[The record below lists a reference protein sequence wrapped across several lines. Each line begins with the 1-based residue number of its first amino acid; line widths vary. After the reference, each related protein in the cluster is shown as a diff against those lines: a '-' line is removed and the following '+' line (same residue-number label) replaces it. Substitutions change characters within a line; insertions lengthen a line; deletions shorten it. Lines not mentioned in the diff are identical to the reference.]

1 MEYLEFL
8 NIVNERISQGKIFSK
23 IVYTHMAREDWR
35 NYIMFLQPTK
45 VEPNDGHNF
54 SPMFSVLLD
63 GKGRLGTD
71 QQMRGGLG
79 LSGIVSIEDL
89 TIADYTDFARCLK
102 DMGLKFN
109 RKLNTIVTNKE
120 EKEDKIDMKVKEVVE
135 TIDKILYEV
144 I

>member
-1 MEYLEFL
+1 M
-8 NIVNERISQGKIFSK
+8 
-23 IVYTHMAREDWR
+23 YTHMAREDWR

-79 LSGIVSIEDL
+79 LSGIVRIDDL

-102 DMGLKFN
+102 NMDFKYN
-109 RKLNTIVTNKE
+109 RKLNIIVSKKKE
-120 EKEDKIDMKVKEVVE
+120 NYGEADMKVREVAE

-144 I
+144 REG

>member
-8 NIVNERISQGKIFSK
+8 NIVNKRINQGRIFAK
-23 IVYTHMAREDWR
+23 IVYLPMARKDWK

-45 VEPNDGHNF
+45 VEPNDMHNF

-79 LSGIVSIEDL
+79 LSGIVRVDDL
-89 TIADYTDFARCLK
+89 TTEDYTDFARCLK

-109 RKLNTIVTNKE
+109 RKLNIIVGKDDIG
-120 EKEDKIDMKVKEVVE
+120 KG
-135 TIDKILYEV
+135 
-144 I
+144 

>member
-1 MEYLEFL
+1 M
-8 NIVNERISQGKIFSK
+8 NMN
-23 IVYTHMAREDWR
+23 HWR

-45 VEPNDGHNF
+45 VEPNDGYNF

-79 LSGIVSIEDL
+79 LSGIVRIDDL

-102 DMGLKFN
+102 NMDLKFN
-109 RKLNTIVTNKE
+109 RKLNIIVANK
-120 EKEDKIDMKVKEVVE
+120 KENYGEADMKVREVAE

-144 I
+144 REG

>member
-1 MEYLEFL
+1 
-8 NIVNERISQGKIFSK
+8 
-23 IVYTHMAREDWR
+23 MARKDWR

-45 VEPNDGHNF
+45 VEPNDGYNF

-79 LSGIVSIEDL
+79 ISGIVHIDDL
-89 TIADYTDFARCLK
+89 TTADYTDFARCLK

-109 RKLNTIVTNKE
+109 RKLNIIVGKDDIG
-120 EKEDKIDMKVKEVVE
+120 KG
-135 TIDKILYEV
+135 
-144 I
+144 